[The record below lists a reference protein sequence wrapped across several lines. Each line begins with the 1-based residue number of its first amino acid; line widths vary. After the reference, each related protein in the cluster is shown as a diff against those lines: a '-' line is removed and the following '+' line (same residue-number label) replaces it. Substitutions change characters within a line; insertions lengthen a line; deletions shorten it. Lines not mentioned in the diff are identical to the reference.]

1 MRVVAALVVLL
12 AAACGT
18 DPTPEPPPAGPASVA
33 DAAPLPAEEVPY
45 FVLGGSPARPG
56 GRPAPRDS
64 VARRRWADS
73 MFAAMRDRRGD
84 LEAVQGAA
92 DWREADAAAARAADA
107 WGDGAVPH
115 GLAVDMLDHHLLRG
129 PLDDDKAEALG
140 RYTQALLDA
149 GSQEGAVVLWA
160 LLRLDGRW
168 DEPRRQRAA
177 RATADRLGAAYAS
190 RAECVGCTTEEA
202 LAAMWP
208 EKRASLRPVLEDM
221 ETVHRE
227 LRKLAQGDTP
237 RPAAP

>member
-1 MRVVAALVVLL
+1 MRAAVLLPLLVAACS
-12 AAACGT
+12 ADAPPG
-18 DPTPEPPPAGPASVA
+18 PPPAGPASVA
-33 DAAPLPAEEVPY
+33 GAAPLPAEEVPY

-56 GRPAPRDS
+56 GRRAPRDS
-64 VARRRWADS
+64 VAQRRWADS
-73 MFAAMRDRRGD
+73 MFAAMRDRLGD
-84 LEAVQGAA
+84 MEAVQGAS

-107 WGDGAVPH
+107 WGDGTVPH

-129 PLDDDKAEALG
+129 PLDGDKAEALG
-140 RYTQALLDA
+140 RYTQVLLDA

-177 RATADRLGAAYAS
+177 RATADRLGAVYTA

-208 EKRASLRPVLEDM
+208 EKRASLRPILEDM

-227 LRKLAQGDTP
+227 LRKLALGDTP
-237 RPAAP
+237 RPGAP